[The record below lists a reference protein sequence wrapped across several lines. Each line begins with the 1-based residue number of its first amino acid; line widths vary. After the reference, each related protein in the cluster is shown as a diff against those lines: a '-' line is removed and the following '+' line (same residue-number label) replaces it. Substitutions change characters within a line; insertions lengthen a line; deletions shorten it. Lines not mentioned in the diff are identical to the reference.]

1 MGKIEFHYDDI
12 KLKKNLREFPDKVD
26 RAIRATMDY
35 TGVEST
41 KRMKEDAP
49 WTDRTTAA
57 RNGLHTVNNFAP
69 PKYELILSHT
79 VPYGIWLEI
88 ANSGKYEIIMPTV
101 RKQGDVLM
109 KRLRGLFRKLDKA
122 DLS

>member
-1 MGKIEFHYDDI
+1 MAKIEYKYDDI
-12 KLKKNLREFPDKVD
+12 KLKKELRMFPEKVD

-35 TGVEST
+35 TGIEST
-41 KRMKEDAP
+41 GKMKQNAP

-57 RNGLHTVNNFAP
+57 RNGLHTVNNFSP

-88 ANSGKYEIIMPTV
+88 CNSGKYQIIMPTV
-101 RKQGDVLM
+101 RTQGQVLM
-109 KRLRGLFRKLDKA
+109 NRLRGLFKKL
-122 DLS
+122 

>member
-1 MGKIEFHYDDI
+1 MAKMQYTYDDI
-12 KLKKNLREFPDKVD
+12 KLNENLRRFPDKVD

-35 TGVEST
+35 TGIEST
-41 KRMKEDAP
+41 GKMKENAP

-69 PKYELILSHT
+69 PRYELILSHT

-88 ANSGKYEIIMPTV
+88 ANSGKYQIIMPTV
-101 RKQGDVLM
+101 RSQGQVLM
-109 KRLRGLFRKLDKA
+109 NRLRGLFSKLDKA
-122 DLS
+122 NPR

>member
-1 MGKIEFHYDDI
+1 MAKIEYKYADI
-12 KLKKNLREFPDKVD
+12 KLRKELSMFPEKVD

-35 TGVEST
+35 TGIEST
-41 KRMKEDAP
+41 GKMKENAP

-69 PKYELILSHT
+69 PRYELILSHT

-88 ANSGKYEIIMPTV
+88 CNSGKYQVIMPTV
-101 RKQGDVLM
+101 RSQGTVLM
-109 KRLRGLFRKLDKA
+109 NRLRGLFKKL
-122 DLS
+122 

>member
-1 MGKIEFHYDDI
+1 MAKMQFNYDDI
-12 KLKKNLREFPDKVD
+12 HLRKELAAFPEKVD

-35 TGVEST
+35 TGIEST
-41 KRMKEDAP
+41 GKMKENAP

-57 RNGLHTVNNFAP
+57 RGGLHTVNNFAP

-88 ANSGKYEIIMPTV
+88 ANSGKYQIIMPTV
-101 RKQGDVLM
+101 RSQGTALM
-109 KRLRGLFRKLDKA
+109 ERLRGLFNKL
-122 DLS
+122 